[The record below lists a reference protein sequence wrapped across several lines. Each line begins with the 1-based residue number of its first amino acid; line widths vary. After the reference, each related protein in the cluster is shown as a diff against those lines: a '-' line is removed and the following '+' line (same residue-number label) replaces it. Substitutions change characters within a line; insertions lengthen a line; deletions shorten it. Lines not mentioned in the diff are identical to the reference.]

1 MLPLGRR
8 SKKEMGNSAEKYQK
22 MFEIYSN
29 GCFLRNPVIHSAES
43 HHPAEKKVGLGMGRM
58 NEMTDYKK
66 MYTVLCGA
74 VDEVIDP
81 LEQIPMARASVQVL
95 REALL
100 RAERIYIDTTTYTQV
115 SKHPQVVELRSDD
128 SAEPCSGV

>member
-1 MLPLGRR
+1 
-8 SKKEMGNSAEKYQK
+8 
-22 MFEIYSN
+22 
-29 GCFLRNPVIHSAES
+29 
-43 HHPAEKKVGLGMGRM
+43 
-58 NEMTDYKK
+58 MTDYKK

-115 SKHPQVVELRSDD
+115 SKHPRVVELRSDD
-128 SAEPCSGV
+128 STEPCSGV